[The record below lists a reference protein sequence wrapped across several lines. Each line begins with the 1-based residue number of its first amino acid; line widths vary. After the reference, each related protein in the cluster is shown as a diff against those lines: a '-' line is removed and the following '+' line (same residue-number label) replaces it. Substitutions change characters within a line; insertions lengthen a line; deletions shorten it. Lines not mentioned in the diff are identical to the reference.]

1 MSGVCQAYQNKPSRL
16 FLPFFSTPKFD
27 TKKPV
32 QQVHS
37 RKTHQPIPLPVHSLK
52 MSDAPAA
59 PVTEN
64 GVSPVQ
70 ESAVVEEVGFKV
82 RITAPL

>member
-32 QQVHS
+32 HQVHP
-37 RKTHQPIPLPVHSLK
+37 HQTTSSSPVHPLK

-64 GVSPVQ
+64 GVPPVQ

-82 RITAPL
+82 RLPLL

>member
-1 MSGVCQAYQNKPSRL
+1 MAAYT
-16 FLPFFSTPKFD
+16 FLSTPKFD

-32 QQVHS
+32 HQVHPT
-37 RKTHQPIPLPVHSLK
+37 KFHQFIPLP

-64 GVSPVQ
+64 GVPPVAQ
-70 ESAVVEEVGFKV
+70 DQVVEETPGFKV
-82 RITAPL
+82 RLLHF